1 MNNKQENVVSMIASF
16 GKLLLNMPE
25 GILKKEF
32 SAFIYQLTFGSKS
45 LAEILEM
52 IEQHIA
58 KASSTRHQDMQVDA
72 KSTVK
77 FWKNIQDILVQTHE
91 ANKNE

>member
-1 MNNKQENVVSMIASF
+1 
-16 GKLLLNMPE
+16 
-25 GILKKEF
+25 
-32 SAFIYQLTFGSKS
+32 
-45 LAEILEM
+45 M
-52 IEQHIA
+52 IEQNIA

-91 ANKNE
+91 ANKK